1 MRVFKVREEILR
13 FSRNVAISLPTFL
26 VDLGLLYLLV
36 QYAHVEYLAATVG
49 SFLASHLLS
58 YFLARWFVFS
68 GTSRG
73 VKVGLVYFLVIASLA
88 AFVLTLLMWLFVTV
102 LHLEVMFSR
111 IASASITGVGGYL
124 LNLIFNFRVAGTGR
138 PLGDDDKKLEGPMT

>member
-1 MRVFKVREEILR
+1 MRVFEVREEILR
-13 FSRNVAISLPTFL
+13 FLRNVAISLPTFL

-36 QYAHVEYLAATVG
+36 HEAHVEYLAATVA
-49 SFLASHLLS
+49 SFLASHVLS

-68 GTSRG
+68 GTRRG
-73 VKVGLVYFLVIASLA
+73 VNVGLVYFMVIASLA

-102 LHLEVMFSR
+102 FHLEIMFSR

-124 LNLIFNFRVAGTGR
+124 LNLIFNFRVAGIAR
-138 PLGDDDKKLEGPMT
+138 PPGDNDNRLEGPMS